1 MPSIVF
7 MLVAYA
13 WNISVT
19 SRGDLKVEV
28 LAIVAFSQAA
38 NFRTNVLS
46 INRRLALT
54 DYIDSSLTTS
64 LSRLTRLTG
73 RGPGAAVIQSI
84 GGATIDGGQH
94 GNAGIVT
101 ISEQVFQW

>member
-1 MPSIVF
+1 

-28 LAIVAFSQAA
+28 LGIVALSQAA

-46 INRRLALT
+46 INRRLTLT
-54 DYIDSSLTTS
+54 DYIE
-64 LSRLTRLTG
+64 RAR
-73 RGPGAAVIQSI
+73 
-84 GGATIDGGQH
+84 
-94 GNAGIVT
+94 
-101 ISEQVFQW
+101 

>member
-28 LAIVAFSQAA
+28 LAIVALSQAA

-46 INRRLALT
+46 ISANSA
-54 DYIDSSLTTS
+54 SGKS
-64 LSRLTRLTG
+64 
-73 RGPGAAVIQSI
+73 
-84 GGATIDGGQH
+84 
-94 GNAGIVT
+94 GI
-101 ISEQVFQW
+101 IFRDQRDHSVF